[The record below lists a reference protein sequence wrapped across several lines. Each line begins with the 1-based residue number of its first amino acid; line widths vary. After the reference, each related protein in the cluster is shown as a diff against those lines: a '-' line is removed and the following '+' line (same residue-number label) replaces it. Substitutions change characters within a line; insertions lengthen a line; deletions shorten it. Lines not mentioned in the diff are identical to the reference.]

1 MITVNRAFNS
11 AFTLLSGGGPLS
23 DVFTGAL
30 VLVRRSLFFIPEG
43 VTASTTTNGLTV
55 NVNSGS
61 VAYFRQNGS
70 GVQVSGDPGFWDAT
84 TYTTDHVAVVG
95 AGNGGAGVVLTS
107 GTVTGDLTTDQI
119 GAVRFESG
127 SAFTGKVAVTAT
139 GLLTLRDGVR
149 GLAGVTLNAPAIVL
163 ANNVEID
170 GGSGDATFAGTV
182 DAARAG
188 RQSLTVTALGT
199 TTFAGDVGGSAALA
213 SLLTQGIAPVA
224 ITQSNNTKTIAL
236 HFLPWV
242 ENPVTGSNEV
252 KYGIDV
258 AVGGN
263 ASQVYEFDTGGNG
276 FFAGYNQPFWQGV
289 PISSDPVSILFTSGN
304 QFNAV
309 VATPTVTIG
318 QGDHTV
324 TTGPINVGA
333 ILSGS
338 SPKTGTFVFTDPAAP
353 PIEGSFFGDFGA
365 SLAVLPISGTSY
377 LLANP
382 LLQLPGNLSNGYLVQ
397 LGPIG
402 VTPQVTV
409 GLTDD
414 LRAQFPYAVPIA
426 PAPGGG
432 TYPVSGLPQLNLFGI
447 YPHYFAQE
455 TPDSPL
461 VPIEQDGCGD
471 NCALPTV
478 IDSGAPTTSI
488 RLGDQKGPFET
499 PGGQLQ
505 PGVSFI
511 AQFPT
516 AEGKPPLTWTFV
528 AGNNGSVNLVDYANS
543 SAAFSGDNLNTG
555 LNIYNSFDVMFD
567 VQDQVLRLRPTGG
580 QSTVIAN
587 SVTTTGTQTYRQN
600 AELNGTYTTGG
611 ADFSVAGVTTLTGDT
626 VINAGSGNVTF
637 SGNVDSPNPATSM
650 SLAVNSSGTTTF
662 ARPVGALSALS
673 SLTTDAGGRTDSFQ
687 VETVGTQNYGDDVT
701 LQGKYVTQQGSFLV
715 SGDATLASG
724 VSVQALDNY
733 SQYPPQPGGI
743 TFSGKIDSLPGR
755 GYTLDLISGGG
766 KMVLVGDVGAINPLG
781 GLRVESDGAPAGT
794 NPEFVASGRITMDG
808 SLGFASQNG
817 LVINAGVTT
826 KLTSGGLITNFGND
840 GILVTSQA
848 GTQVSG
854 FAVSGSG
861 TANIATDGAT
871 NVVITNSAVSGGAGS
886 GVDLKKSTAVT
897 LSGNSI
903 RGAGGAGV
911 RADQL
916 DNSIISNNTIA
927 ANAGEAIRLTNSANV
942 TVSGNTVNSNG
953 SDGVRTDGL
962 TNSSISDN
970 DITANQGDGID
981 LDNSTAVTITANTIT
996 SNGAKST
1003 SNGIFSTH
1011 STAIQILSNTI
1022 SGNGFNGVSID
1033 KASTGNAV
1041 LSNSIFGNDAAKL
1054 GGLGISL
1061 NNGDGNDGQ
1070 AAPREIQAV
1079 QTSALTDMLL
1089 VSGKLNPQG
1098 YTGKYTLQVFYS
1110 PATDA
1115 PDVEGRQFLGQEDVS
1130 LTGQDFS
1137 FSLPLDA
1144 LLPAG
1149 YITVTATPKDG
1160 EPNTSEFS
1168 NGAALQ

>member
-1 MITVNRAFNS
+1 MDPACPLCRAAHAQSLDQTLVITVNRAFNS

-30 VLVRRSLFFIPEG
+30 VLVRRSLFFVPEG

-70 GVQVSGDPGFWDAT
+70 GVQVSGDPGFWNAT
-84 TYTTDHVAVVG
+84 TYTSDHVAVAG

-107 GTVTGDLTTDQI
+107 GTIAGDLTTDQI
-119 GAVRFESG
+119 DAVRFESG

-149 GLAGVTLNAPAIVL
+149 GLAGVALNAPAIVL
-163 ANNVEID
+163 DNNVEID
-170 GGSGDATFAGTV
+170 GGSGDAAFAGTV

-188 RQSLTVTALGT
+188 KQSLTVTALGT
-199 TTFAGDVGGSAALA
+199 TTFAGDVGATAALS
-213 SLLTQGIAPVA
+213 SLLTQGIAPLA

-242 ENPVTGSNEV
+242 ENPVTGTNEV

-263 ASQVYEFDTGGNG
+263 PSQVYEFDTGGNG

-289 PISSDPVSILFTSGN
+289 PITSDPVSILFTSGN

-318 QGDHTV
+318 QGNHTV
-324 TTGPINVGA
+324 TTAPIDVGA

-365 SLAVLPISGTSY
+365 SLAVLPVSGTSY

-409 GLTDD
+409 GLTDS

-447 YPHYFAQE
+447 YPSYFAQE
-455 TPDSPL
+455 SPTSPL
-461 VPIEQDGCGD
+461 VPIQQDGCGND
-471 NCALPTV
+471 CALPTV
-478 IDSGAPTTSI
+478 IDSGAPSTSI

-505 PGVSFI
+505 PGVSFV

-555 LNIYNSFDVMFD
+555 LNIYNNYDVMFD

-580 QSTVIAN
+580 QSMVIAN

-626 VINAGSGNVTF
+626 VINAGAGNVTF
-637 SGNVDSPNPATSM
+637 SGNVDSPTPAGSDPATPM
-650 SLAVNSSGTTTF
+650 ALTVNSSGTTTF
-662 ARPVGALSALS
+662 ARPVGSLSALS

-687 VETVGTQNYGDDVT
+687 VDTVGTQNYGDDVT

-715 SGDATLASG
+715 SGDTILGAG

-743 TFSGKIDSLPGR
+743 TFSGKVDSQPGR
-755 GYTLDLISGGG
+755 GYTLDLQSGGG
-766 KMVLVGDVGAINPLG
+766 KMVLVGDVGSTNPLG
-781 GLRVESDGAPAGT
+781 GLTAESAGAPAGT

-808 SLGFASQNG
+808 SLGFANDNG
-817 LVINAGVTT
+817 LVISDGVTT

-861 TANIATDGAT
+861 SANIATDGAA
-871 NVVITNSAVSGGAGS
+871 NVTITNNAVSGGAGS

-903 RGAGGAGV
+903 RGAGGAGL

-916 DNSIISNNTIA
+916 HNSIISNNTIA
-927 ANAGEAIRLTNSANV
+927 ANTGEAVRLTNSANV

-953 SDGVRTDGL
+953 SDGVYADGL
-962 TNSSISDN
+962 TDSSISGN
-970 DITANQGDGID
+970 NITANQG
-981 LDNSTAVTITANTIT
+981 
-996 SNGAKST
+996 
-1003 SNGIFSTH
+1003 NGIYSTD
-1011 STAIQILSNTI
+1011 STTIQIVSNTI

-1033 KASTGNAV
+1033 KGSTGNAI
-1041 LSNSIFGNDAAKL
+1041 LSNSISGNDAAKA

-1079 QTSALTDMLL
+1079 QTGASSNELQ

-1098 YTGKYTLQVFYS
+1098 YTGEYTVQVFYS

-1115 PDVEGRQFLGQEDVS
+1115 PNIEGQQFLGQEDVS

-1137 FSLPLDA
+1137 FSLPLDT

-1160 EPNTSEFS
+1160 APNTSEFS